1 MWKCIAK
8 ICMAAAVILIVMIV
22 VLEWMAGCGERIYH
36 KDGTWRSGE
45 CIILPHEISTGRW
58 R

>member
-1 MWKCIAK
+1 MWNSIASVL
-8 ICMAAAVILIVMIV
+8 MAAAVILILMIV
-22 VLEWMAGCGERIYH
+22 VLEWMAGCGERIHH

-45 CIILPHEISTGRW
+45 CIILPHEPSTGRW